1 MHRTTALVIAVLSV
15 LQVDGFSYR
24 CNGRSIK
31 QITHKPHR
39 NLRTTQLKAAVPS
52 WLPYSVCHLAGGC
65 TGTPIVMRATRAE
78 SSWYKRIPLPSFT
91 PPNWVFA
98 PVWTTLYG
106 LMGVAVSR
114 VVRAGTPMDN
124 AVKLWT
130 VHYGLNLLWA
140 PLFFGLQR
148 FKTALG
154 INIMLLATLAGVLK
168 QFYLIDP
175 LSAYLLAPYL
185 LWLSYATVLNWAV
198 CRLNPTV
205 NGNNKAKIQAGLC
218 AFGDGYNDAMF
229 QYDLKQLQ
237 IAAAS
242 YADT

>member
-24 CNGRSIK
+24 RCTPNAGGGRSITP
-31 QITHKPHR
+31 QPHR
-39 NLRTTQLKAAVPS
+39 TQLKAAVPS
-52 WLPYSVCHLAGGC
+52 WLPYTIGHIAGGC
-65 TGTPIVMRATRAE
+65 TGTPIVIRATRE
-78 SSWYKRIPLPSFT
+78 CSWYKRIPKPSFT

-114 VVRAGTPMDN
+114 IVRAGIPTDN
-124 AVKLWT
+124 AVKLWA
-130 VHYGLNLLWA
+130 VHYGLNLSWA
-140 PLFFGLQR
+140 PVFFGLKR

-154 INIMLLATLAGVLK
+154 INVLLLATLAGVLK

-185 LWLSYATVLNWAV
+185 IWLSYATVLNWAI

-205 NGNNKAKIQAGLC
+205 NGKNKAIIQAELC
-218 AFGDGYNDAMF
+218 AFGEGYNDAMF

-237 IAAAS
+237 VAAAS